1 MSTADDKKVQEQKLR
16 SLAESAVPF
25 TAAPTARPV
34 EELLHELQVHQIE
47 LEIQNEALRL
57 AQSAMEESRDRYVDL
72 YEFAPI
78 GYLSL
83 TADGL
88 IAEINLTGI
97 MLLGKDRKE
106 LLQKRL
112 TALVIPE
119 DQDRWTQLFL
129 NVKKPDGAGRV
140 ELGLQRGDGTVFQ
153 AQLDCERTKV
163 GAGDT
168 AVRIALTDISE
179 RKKTEKALRESE
191 KRYRAV
197 IQSSNDAIIIADS
210 MGHIVGWN
218 RCAEIIFGYTEAE
231 VSGTSLALIMPER
244 YRDRHLSGM
253 KRVQS
258 GEKPLIIGQTMEV
271 HGLRKDGCEFPME
284 LSLAH
289 WEDSEGHFF
298 TGTIR
303 DITER
308 KSAEQQLR
316 KLSLAVE
323 QSPESILITNIDGE
337 IEYVNE
343 AFLLATGYCR
353 DDVIGKNP
361 RILQSGRTPAETYI
375 TLWDALTHGRPWKGE
390 LHNRKKDG
398 SEYVEFAVITPLRQP
413 DGTISH
419 YVAVKEDITEKKRLG
434 IELDGHRHHL
444 EKLVEQRTKE
454 LVEARAHAEAANIAK
469 SAFLA
474 NMSHE
479 IRTPMNGIIGMANIL
494 RREGITAQQAKRLD
508 TIDTSAQHLLSVIN
522 NILDLSKIEAG
533 KFELE
538 AAPVA
543 IGSLLA
549 NVSSILSERA
559 RAKGIHLLIEAGHL
573 QGNLVGDPA
582 RLQQAVLNY
591 AANAIKF
598 SEKGAVTMRA
608 FTQEETAD
616 TVTVRF
622 EVQDTGIGIAP
633 ETMPRLFSAFEQA
646 DNSMTRKYGGTGLG
660 LAITRRLA
668 ELMGG
673 KVGADSTVGVGSTF
687 WFTARLKKGAA
698 LVATPAT
705 PEADAETLIRQ
716 RYAGRRIL
724 VVDDEPINREVAQ
737 MQLEAVDLVADSAED
752 GAEAITL
759 AQEKAYAAILMDMQM
774 PKVNGV
780 EATRQIRQ
788 LPGYR
793 DTPIIA
799 MTANVFAEDKA
810 ECFAA
815 GMNEFLI
822 KPFNPDQ
829 LFAILL
835 RALSQRDE

>member
-1 MSTADDKKVQEQKLR
+1 
-16 SLAESAVPF
+16 
-25 TAAPTARPV
+25 
-34 EELLHELQVHQIE
+34 
-47 LEIQNEALRL
+47 
-57 AQSAMEESRDRYVDL
+57 
-72 YEFAPI
+72 
-78 GYLSL
+78 
-83 TADGL
+83 
-88 IAEINLTGI
+88 
-97 MLLGKDRKE
+97 
-106 LLQKRL
+106 
-112 TALVIPE
+112 
-119 DQDRWTQLFL
+119 
-129 NVKKPDGAGRV
+129 VKKPDGAARV
-140 ELGLQRGDGTVFQ
+140 ELGLQRGDGTVIQ

-271 HGLRKDGCEFPME
+271 DGLRKDGCEFPME

-419 YVAVKEDITEKKRLG
+419 YVAVKDDITEKKRLG

-479 IRTPMNGIIGMANIL
+479 IRTPMNGIVGMANIL
-494 RREGITAQQAKRLD
+494 RREGVTPKQSQRLD

-533 KFELE
+533 KLELE
-538 AAPVA
+538 EAPVA
-543 IGSLLA
+543 IDSLLA

-559 RAKGIHLLIEAGHL
+559 KAKGIHLLIESGHL
-573 QGNLVGDPA
+573 PGNLVGDAA

-598 SEKGAVTMRA
+598 TETGTVTLRA
-608 FTQEETAD
+608 LKQEETPED
-616 TVTVRF
+616 VVMRF
-622 EVQDTGIGIAP
+622 EVTDTGIGIAP
-633 ETMPRLFSAFEQA
+633 EAMSRLFSTFEQA

-668 ELMGG
+668 KLMGG
-673 KVGADSTVGVGSTF
+673 EAEAASTPGVGSTF
-687 WFTARLKKGAA
+687 WFTVKLKRGAA
-698 LVATPAT
+698 LVKTPAAT
-705 PEADAETLIRQ
+705 EADAETLIRQ

-737 MQLEAVDLVADSAED
+737 MQLEAVDLVVDSAED

-759 AQEKAYAAILMDMQM
+759 AQEKAYAAIFMDMQM

-780 EATRQIRQ
+780 EATQQIRQ
-788 LPGYR
+788 LPGYHQ
-793 DTPIIA
+793 TPIIA
-799 MTANVFAEDKA
+799 MTANAFAEDKA
-810 ECFAA
+810 ECLAA
-815 GMNEFLI
+815 GMNDFLI
-822 KPFNPDQ
+822 KPYNPDQ
-829 LFAILL
+829 LFVILL
-835 RALSQRDE
+835 RALSRRDD

>member
-129 NVKKPDGAGRV
+129 NVKKPDGAARV
-140 ELGLQRGDGTVFQ
+140 ELGLQRGDGTVIQ

-197 IQSSNDAIIIADS
+197 IQSSNDAIITADS
-210 MGHIVGWN
+210 MGHIVSWN

-419 YVAVKEDITEKKRLG
+419 YVAVKDDITEKKRLG

-479 IRTPMNGIIGMANIL
+479 IRTPMNGIVGMANIL
-494 RREGITAQQAKRLD
+494 RREGVTPKQSQRLD

-533 KFELE
+533 KLELE
-538 AAPVA
+538 EAPVA
-543 IGSLLA
+543 IDSLLA

-559 RAKGIHLLIEAGHL
+559 KAKGIHLLIESGHL
-573 QGNLVGDPA
+573 PGNLVGDAA

-598 SEKGAVTMRA
+598 TETGTVTLRA
-608 FTQEETAD
+608 LKQEETPED
-616 TVTVRF
+616 VVMRF
-622 EVQDTGIGIAP
+622 EVTDTGIGIAP
-633 ETMPRLFSAFEQA
+633 EAMSRLFSTFEQA

-668 ELMGG
+668 KLMGG
-673 KVGADSTVGVGSTF
+673 EAEAASTPGVGSTF
-687 WFTARLKKGAA
+687 WFTVKLKRGAA
-698 LVATPAT
+698 LVKTPAAT
-705 PEADAETLIRQ
+705 EADAETLIRQ

-737 MQLEAVDLVADSAED
+737 MQLEAVDLVVDSAED

-759 AQEKAYAAILMDMQM
+759 AQEKAYAAIFMDMQM

-780 EATRQIRQ
+780 EATQQIRQ
-788 LPGYR
+788 LPGYHQ
-793 DTPIIA
+793 TPIIA
-799 MTANVFAEDKA
+799 MTANAFAEDKA
-810 ECFAA
+810 ECLAA
-815 GMNEFLI
+815 GMNDFLI
-822 KPFNPDQ
+822 KPYNPDQ
-829 LFAILL
+829 LFVILL
-835 RALSQRDE
+835 RALSRRDD